1 MGDLFLL
8 FLNYPEAGPTRQ
20 WLRPAEIHRRRGR
33 PRRRGASGEHQ
44 NLGGGSEMA
53 HRGAKRTAETM
64 EGTATRWRARWDK
77 PQGLGWPESTPAT
90 SLTATKFGHRRS
102 HRIRGQNARGWAPN
116 AST

>member
-44 NLGGGSEMA
+44 YVGGARKRRTEGQTR
-53 HRGAKRTAETM
+53 RGE
-64 EGTATRWRARWDK
+64 
-77 PQGLGWPESTPAT
+77 
-90 SLTATKFGHRRS
+90 H
-102 HRIRGQNARGWAPN
+102 
-116 AST
+116 